1 MNLHSGLQIE
11 TDFANVKH
19 RVQNA
24 NMKAGV
30 IAQNK
35 KIIKNGLNKQGHYNR
50 GKNIQDTILCT
61 KKRKDKQMLKL
72 IIGLIIGIY
81 IGIIGIL
88 NLVDEDDYIRM
99 LKAKAIKAKK
109 EVKQWKREYDIL
121 DGIIDI
127 KDAIIENLQ
136 AENSQLREEMRK
148 QG

>member
-1 MNLHSGLQIE
+1 M
-11 TDFANVKH
+11 
-19 RVQNA
+19 
-24 NMKAGV
+24 
-30 IAQNK
+30 
-35 KIIKNGLNKQGHYNR
+35 
-50 GKNIQDTILCT
+50 C
-61 KKRKDKQMLKL
+61 KL

-109 EVKQWKREYDIL
+109 EVKQWKYEYDIL
-121 DGIIDI
+121 DGIIDL
-127 KDAIIENLQ
+127 KDAVIENLQ